1 MVAAGANSVLT
12 HAGARLHEEITKAVD
27 YRTAMLSSRYAHG
40 REVVMR
46 HEEACLGTCVRL
58 LSDWHGI
65 PKGTVGS
72 IDKVET
78 RVDGSSC
85 FTIFWELHRP
95 LRSTMP
101 GRTRTRTGLQ
111 SGSLGL
117 RLWAE
122 DLPRFEVI
130 SQEQWAL
137 AALHVTPPGDTSP
150 TTLSLFTSESL
161 DQLTL
166 PFTDR
171 DLVED
176 EQPQA
181 TFVLVGADAP

>member
-1 MVAAGANSVLT
+1 
-12 HAGARLHEEITKAVD
+12 
-27 YRTAMLSSRYAHG
+27 
-40 REVVMR
+40 MR
-46 HEEACLGTCVRL
+46 HEEACLGTFVRL

-72 IDKVET
+72 IDTVEAA
-78 RVDGSSC
+78 VDGSWC

-95 LRSTMP
+95 LRSTVP
-101 GRTRTRTGLQ
+101 GRTRARTGLQ

-117 RLWAE
+117 RLWEE

-130 SQEQWAL
+130 SQEQKAV
-137 AALHVTPPGDTSP
+137 AALHVAPPADTSP
-150 TTLSLFTSESL
+150 TILCLFSPQDV

-171 DLVED
+171 ELVED
-176 EQPQA
+176 DQPQLA
-181 TFVLVGADAP
+181 FALAGTDTL

>member
-1 MVAAGANSVLT
+1 
-12 HAGARLHEEITKAVD
+12 
-27 YRTAMLSSRYAHG
+27 
-40 REVVMR
+40 MR
-46 HEEACLGTCVRL
+46 HEEACLGTFVRL

-72 IDKVET
+72 IDTVET
-78 RVDGSSC
+78 GSDGSWC

-101 GRTRTRTGLQ
+101 GRNRARTGLQ

-117 RLWAE
+117 RLWEE

-130 SQEQWAL
+130 SQEQKAV
-137 AALHVTPPGDTSP
+137 AALHVAPLADTSP
-150 TTLSLFTSESL
+150 TILCLFSPQDA

-171 DLVED
+171 ELVED
-176 EQPQA
+176 DQPQLA
-181 TFVLVGADAP
+181 FASAGADTL

>member
-1 MVAAGANSVLT
+1 
-12 HAGARLHEEITKAVD
+12 
-27 YRTAMLSSRYAHG
+27 
-40 REVVMR
+40 MR
-46 HEEACLGTCVRL
+46 HEEACLGTFVRL

-72 IDKVET
+72 IDTVET
-78 RVDGSSC
+78 AVDGSWC

-95 LRSTMP
+95 LRSTVP
-101 GRTRTRTGLQ
+101 GRTRARTGLQ

-117 RLWAE
+117 RLWEE

-130 SQEQWAL
+130 SQEQKAV
-137 AALHVTPPGDTSP
+137 AALHVAPPADTSP
-150 TTLSLFTSESL
+150 TILCLFSPQDV

-171 DLVED
+171 ELVED
-176 EQPQA
+176 DQPQLA
-181 TFVLVGADAP
+181 FA

>member
-1 MVAAGANSVLT
+1 
-12 HAGARLHEEITKAVD
+12 
-27 YRTAMLSSRYAHG
+27 
-40 REVVMR
+40 MR
-46 HEEACLGTCVRL
+46 HEEACLGMFVRL

-72 IDKVET
+72 IDTVET
-78 RVDGSSC
+78 GVDGSWC

-101 GRTRTRTGLQ
+101 GRTRARTGLQ

-117 RLWAE
+117 RLWEE

-130 SQEQWAL
+130 TQEQKAV
-137 AALHVTPPGDTSP
+137 AALHIAPPADTSP
-150 TTLSLFTSESL
+150 TILCLFSSQAV

-166 PFTDR
+166 PFMDQDLVTDR
-171 DLVED
+171 ELIED
-176 EQPQA
+176 NQPQL
-181 TFVLVGADAP
+181 TFASVGA

>member
-1 MVAAGANSVLT
+1 
-12 HAGARLHEEITKAVD
+12 
-27 YRTAMLSSRYAHG
+27 
-40 REVVMR
+40 MR
-46 HEEACLGTCVRL
+46 HEEACLGMFVRL

-72 IDKVET
+72 IDTVET
-78 RVDGSSC
+78 GMDGSWC

-95 LRSTMP
+95 LSSAMP

-117 RLWAE
+117 RLWEE

-130 SQEQWAL
+130 SQEQKAV
-137 AALHVTPPGDTSP
+137 AALHIAPPADTSP
-150 TTLSLFTSESL
+150 TILCLFSSQAV
-161 DQLTL
+161 DQLAL

-171 DLVED
+171 ELVEGD
-176 EQPQA
+176 QPQLA
-181 TFVLVGADAP
+181 FASVAA